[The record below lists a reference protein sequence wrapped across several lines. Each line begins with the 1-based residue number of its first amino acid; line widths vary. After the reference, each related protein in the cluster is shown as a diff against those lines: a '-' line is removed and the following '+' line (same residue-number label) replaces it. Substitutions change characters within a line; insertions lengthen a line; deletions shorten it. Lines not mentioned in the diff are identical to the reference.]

1 MKKIFTIYI
10 LCSLLLLIGCEGKI
24 TKENYNKISTGM
36 RKTDVEAI
44 LGKGQSVGSSSV
56 DLGEFGGEVNAEVIS
71 WQNGK
76 TVISVSF
83 LNGKVQAKAENG
95 LK

>member
-1 MKKIFTIYI
+1 M
-10 LCSLLLLIGCEGKI
+10 
-24 TKENYNKISTGM
+24 TKTE
-36 RKTDVEAI
+36 VEAI
-44 LGKGQSVGSSSV
+44 MGKGQSVGSSSV
-56 DLGEFGGEVNAEVIS
+56 DLGEFGGEMNTEVIS